1 MLFVLG
7 VLLYLYISPVR
18 GLISDLHQSSSR
30 RAQVVALEREGASLR
45 AQERS
50 LKQAS
55 TLEVAARSLS
65 LVRPGEREYVV
76 SGLPNN

>member
-55 TLEVAARSLS
+55 TLEVAARALS

>member
-1 MLFVLG
+1 MLFVLV
-7 VLLYLYISPVR
+7 VLAYLYISPVS
-18 GLISDLHQSSSR
+18 GLLSDLHQASSR
-30 RAQVVALEREGASLR
+30 HAQVIALERQGAALR

-50 LKQAS
+50 LRQAS
-55 TLEVAARSLS
+55 TLEVAARGLS